1 MPKNKN
7 ITLRRNFSWTFIG
20 NLIYSGCQWGML
32 VVLAKLGNPEMVGTF
47 TLGLAVT
54 APVMM
59 FSNLQL
65 RDIQTTDA
73 KNHYL
78 FNDYLG
84 LRLITT
90 GLALPIILW
99 ITLATGYKGETAIVI
114 ILIGFAKGLESISDV
129 FYGLLQKHEKMDR
142 MAISVMMKGP
152 LSLLMLSI
160 GTYISGSIVWG
171 VLGLVI
177 AWACILLI
185 WDIPSYRWLINKFTS
200 EGEIPDSLEGKTAKP
215 RWQLGTIRK
224 LIWLSLPLGLVMMLI
239 SLNANIPRYFLEHS
253 LGKKELGV
261 FAALA
266 YLIVAGNMV
275 VSALGSAARPR
286 LAKYYAGANVSAYQ
300 KLLFQLVAIAC
311 LLGLSGILV
320 AWVAGGQ
327 ILTIV
332 YQPEYAKYTDLLIW
346 LMVTAGIGYVSSFL
360 GEGMTAARYFRTQIP
375 LFIVVTSTS
384 AISSFWFIPKN
395 GLKGAAIA
403 LMIAEIVRTIF
414 TLGVIFHA
422 VHRIQRYQTH
432 R

>member
-200 EGEIPDSLEGKTAKP
+200 EGEIPDSLEGKTATP
-215 RWQLGTIRK
+215 RWQLGTIRR

-275 VSALGSAARPR
+275 VSALGGAARPR

-332 YQPEYAKYTDLLIW
+332 YQPEYAKYTELLIW

-375 LFIVVTSTS
+375 LFIIVTSTS
-384 AISSFWFIPKN
+384 AIASCWFIPRN

-403 LMIAEIVRTIF
+403 LMIAEIVRIIF

>member
-99 ITLATGYKGETAIVI
+99 ITLATGYKDETAIVI

-160 GTYISGSIVWG
+160 GTYISGSIIWG
-171 VLGLVI
+171 VVGLVI

-286 LAKYYAGANVSAYQ
+286 LAKYYAGGNVSAYQ

-332 YQPEYAKYTDLLIW
+332 YQPEYAKYTELLIW

-384 AISSFWFIPKN
+384 AIASFWFIPKN

>member
-1 MPKNKN
+1 MPKNKD

-142 MAISVMMKGP
+142 MAVSVMMKGP

-200 EGEIPDSLEGKTAKP
+200 EGEIPDSLEGKTATP
-215 RWQLGTIRK
+215 RWQLGTIRR

-275 VSALGSAARPR
+275 VSALGGAARPR

-332 YQPEYAKYTDLLIW
+332 YQPEYAKYTELLIW

-375 LFIVVTSTS
+375 LFIIVTSTS
-384 AISSFWFIPKN
+384 AIASCWFIPRN

-403 LMIAEIVRTIF
+403 LMIAEIIRIIF

>member
-1 MPKNKN
+1 MPKNKD

-142 MAISVMMKGP
+142 MAVSVMMKGP

-171 VLGLVI
+171 VVGLVI

-185 WDIPSYRWLINKFTS
+185 WDIPSYRWLINKFTL

-239 SLNANIPRYFLEHS
+239 SLNANIPRYFLEQS

-286 LAKYYAGANVSAYQ
+286 LAKYYAGGNVSAYQ
-300 KLLFQLVAIAC
+300 KLLLQLVAIAC

-332 YQPEYAKYTDLLIW
+332 YQPEYAKYTELLIW

-375 LFIVVTSTS
+375 LFIIVTSTS
-384 AISSFWFIPKN
+384 AIASFWFIPKN

-403 LMIAEIVRTIF
+403 LMIAEIVRIIF

>member
-200 EGEIPDSLEGKTAKP
+200 EGEIPDSLEGSTAKP
-215 RWQLGTIRK
+215 RCQLGTIRK

-332 YQPEYAKYTDLLIW
+332 YQPEYAKYTELLIW

-384 AISSFWFIPKN
+384 AIASFWFIPKN

>member
-1 MPKNKN
+1 MPKNKD

-142 MAISVMMKGP
+142 MAVSVMMKGP

-171 VLGLVI
+171 VVGLVI

-200 EGEIPDSLEGKTAKP
+200 EGEIPDSLEGKTATP
-215 RWQLGTIRK
+215 RWQLGTIRR

-275 VSALGSAARPR
+275 VSALGGAARPR
-286 LAKYYAGANVSAYQ
+286 LAKYYAGGNVSAYQ

-332 YQPEYAKYTDLLIW
+332 YQPEYAKYTELLIW

-375 LFIVVTSTS
+375 LFIIVTSTS
-384 AISSFWFIPKN
+384 AIASCWFIPRN
-395 GLKGAAIA
+395 GLKGAVIA
-403 LMIAEIVRTIF
+403 LMIAEIIRIIF

>member
-1 MPKNKN
+1 MPKNKD

-142 MAISVMMKGP
+142 MAVSVMMKGP

-171 VLGLVI
+171 VVGLVI

-200 EGEIPDSLEGKTAKP
+200 EGEIPDSLEGKTATP
-215 RWQLGTIRK
+215 RWQLGTIRR

-275 VSALGSAARPR
+275 VSALGGAARPR
-286 LAKYYAGANVSAYQ
+286 LAKYYAGGNVSAYQ

-332 YQPEYAKYTDLLIW
+332 YQPEYAKYTELLIW

-375 LFIVVTSTS
+375 LFIIVTSTS
-384 AISSFWFIPKN
+384 AIASCWFIPRN

-403 LMIAEIVRTIF
+403 LMIAEIIRIIF

>member
-160 GTYISGSIVWG
+160 GTYISGSIIWG

-200 EGEIPDSLEGKTAKP
+200 EGEIPDSLEGRTAKP

-239 SLNANIPRYFLEHS
+239 SLNANIPRYFLEQS

-286 LAKYYAGANVSAYQ
+286 LAKYYAGGNVSAYQ

-332 YQPEYAKYTDLLIW
+332 YQPEYAKYTELLIW

-384 AISSFWFIPKN
+384 AIASFWFIPKN

>member
-1 MPKNKN
+1 MPKNKA

-90 GLALPIILW
+90 GLALTIILW
-99 ITLATGYKGETAIVI
+99 NTLATGYKGETEIVI
-114 ILIGFAKGLESISDV
+114 ILIVFAKGLESISDV

-171 VLGLVI
+171 VVGLVI

-200 EGEIPDSLEGKTAKP
+200 EGEIPDSLKGKTAKP

-239 SLNANIPRYFLEHS
+239 SLNANIPRYFLEQS

-286 LAKYYAGANVSAYQ
+286 LAKYYAEGNVSAYQ
-300 KLLFQLVAIAC
+300 KLLLQLVAIAC
-311 LLGLSGILV
+311 LVGLSGILV

-332 YQPEYAKYTDLLIW
+332 YQPEYAKYTELLIW
-346 LMVTAGIGYVSSFL
+346 LMVTAAIGYVSSFL

-375 LFIVVTSTS
+375 LFIIVTSTS
-384 AISSFWFIPKN
+384 AIASCWFIPRN

-403 LMIAEIVRTIF
+403 LMIAEIVRIIF

>member
-200 EGEIPDSLEGKTAKP
+200 EGEIPDSLEGRTAKP

-286 LAKYYAGANVSAYQ
+286 LAKYYAGGNVSAYQ
-300 KLLFQLVAIAC
+300 KLLLQLVAIAC

-332 YQPEYAKYTDLLIW
+332 YQPEYAKYTELLIW

-384 AISSFWFIPKN
+384 AIASFWFIPKN

>member
-160 GTYISGSIVWG
+160 GTYISGSIIWG

-200 EGEIPDSLEGKTAKP
+200 EGEIPDSLEGRTAKP

-239 SLNANIPRYFLEHS
+239 SLNANIPRYFLEQS

-286 LAKYYAGANVSAYQ
+286 LAKYYAGGNVSAYQ

-332 YQPEYAKYTDLLIW
+332 YQPEYAKYTELLIW

-384 AISSFWFIPKN
+384 AIASFWFIPKN

-403 LMIAEIVRTIF
+403 LMIAEIVRIIF

>member
-1 MPKNKN
+1 MPKNKD

-142 MAISVMMKGP
+142 MAVSVIMKGP

-171 VLGLVI
+171 VVGLVI

-185 WDIPSYRWLINKFTS
+185 WDIPSYRWLINKFTL

-239 SLNANIPRYFLEHS
+239 SLNANIPRYFLEQS

-286 LAKYYAGANVSAYQ
+286 LAKYYAGGNVSAYQ
-300 KLLFQLVAIAC
+300 KLLLQLVAIAC

-332 YQPEYAKYTDLLIW
+332 YQPEYAKYTELLIW

-375 LFIVVTSTS
+375 LFIIVTSTS
-384 AISSFWFIPKN
+384 AIASFWFIPKN

-403 LMIAEIVRTIF
+403 LMIAEIVRIIF

>member
-20 NLIYSGCQWGML
+20 NLIYSACQWGML

-332 YQPEYAKYTDLLIW
+332 YQPEYAKYTELLIW

-375 LFIVVTSTS
+375 LFIIVTSTS
-384 AISSFWFIPKN
+384 AIASFWFIPKN

>member
-20 NLIYSGCQWGML
+20 NLIYSACQWGML

-171 VLGLVI
+171 VVGLVI

-286 LAKYYAGANVSAYQ
+286 LAKYYAGGNVSAYQ

-332 YQPEYAKYTDLLIW
+332 YQPEYAKYTELLIW

-375 LFIVVTSTS
+375 LFIIVTSTS
-384 AISSFWFIPKN
+384 AIASCWFIPRN

-403 LMIAEIVRTIF
+403 LMIAEIVRIIF

>member
-332 YQPEYAKYTDLLIW
+332 YQPEYAKYTELLIW

-384 AISSFWFIPKN
+384 AIASFWFIPKN

>member
-1 MPKNKN
+1 MPKNKD

-142 MAISVMMKGP
+142 MAVSVMMKGP

-171 VLGLVI
+171 VVGLVI

-200 EGEIPDSLEGKTAKP
+200 EGEIPDSLEGKTATP
-215 RWQLGTIRK
+215 RWQLGTIRR

-239 SLNANIPRYFLEHS
+239 SLNANIPRYFLEQS

-286 LAKYYAGANVSAYQ
+286 LAKYYAGGNVSAYQ
-300 KLLFQLVAIAC
+300 KLLLQLVAIAC

-332 YQPEYAKYTDLLIW
+332 YQPEYAKYTELLIW

-375 LFIVVTSTS
+375 LFIIVTSTS
-384 AISSFWFIPKN
+384 AIASCWFIPRN

-403 LMIAEIVRTIF
+403 LMIAEIVRIIF

>member
-384 AISSFWFIPKN
+384 AIASFWFIPKN

>member
-1 MPKNKN
+1 MPKNKD

-142 MAISVMMKGP
+142 MAVSVMMKGP
-152 LSLLMLSI
+152 LSLLMLST

-171 VLGLVI
+171 VVGLVI

-239 SLNANIPRYFLEHS
+239 SLNANIPRYFLEQS

-286 LAKYYAGANVSAYQ
+286 LAKYYAGGNVSAYQ
-300 KLLFQLVAIAC
+300 KLLLQLVAIAC

-332 YQPEYAKYTDLLIW
+332 YQPEYAKYTELLIW

-375 LFIVVTSTS
+375 LFIIVTSTS
-384 AISSFWFIPKN
+384 AIASFWFIPRN

-403 LMIAEIVRTIF
+403 LMIAEIVRIIF

>member
-1 MPKNKN
+1 MPKNKD

-20 NLIYSGCQWGML
+20 NVIYSGCQWGML

-90 GLALPIILW
+90 ALALPIILW

-142 MAISVMMKGP
+142 MAVSVMMKGP

-171 VLGLVI
+171 VVGLVI

-200 EGEIPDSLEGKTAKP
+200 EGEIPDSLEGKTATP
-215 RWQLGTIRK
+215 RWQLGTIRR

-275 VSALGSAARPR
+275 VSALGGAARPR
-286 LAKYYAGANVSAYQ
+286 LAKYYAGGNVSAYQ
-300 KLLFQLVAIAC
+300 KLLLQLVAIAC

-332 YQPEYAKYTDLLIW
+332 YQPEYAKYTELLIW

-375 LFIVVTSTS
+375 LFIIVTSTS
-384 AISSFWFIPKN
+384 AIASCWFIPRN

-403 LMIAEIVRTIF
+403 LMIAEIVRIIF

>member
-1 MPKNKN
+1 MPKNKD

-142 MAISVMMKGP
+142 MAVSVMMKGP

-200 EGEIPDSLEGKTAKP
+200 EGEIPDSLEGKTATP
-215 RWQLGTIRK
+215 RWQLGTIRR

-275 VSALGSAARPR
+275 VSALGGAARPR
-286 LAKYYAGANVSAYQ
+286 LAKYYAGGNVSAYQ
-300 KLLFQLVAIAC
+300 KLLLQLVAIAC

-332 YQPEYAKYTDLLIW
+332 YQPEYAKYTELLIW

-375 LFIVVTSTS
+375 LFIIVTSTS
-384 AISSFWFIPKN
+384 AIASCWFIPRN

-403 LMIAEIVRTIF
+403 LMIAEIVRIIF

>member
-160 GTYISGSIVWG
+160 GTYISGSIIWG

-200 EGEIPDSLEGKTAKP
+200 EGEIPDSLEGRTAKP

-286 LAKYYAGANVSAYQ
+286 LAKYYAGGNVSAYQ

-332 YQPEYAKYTDLLIW
+332 YQPEYAKYTELLIW

-384 AISSFWFIPKN
+384 AIASFWFIPKN

>member
-20 NLIYSGCQWGML
+20 NLIYSACQWGML

-200 EGEIPDSLEGKTAKP
+200 EGEIPDSLEGKTATP

-286 LAKYYAGANVSAYQ
+286 LAKYYAGGNVSAYQ

-332 YQPEYAKYTDLLIW
+332 YQPEYAKYTELLIW

-375 LFIVVTSTS
+375 LFIIVTSTS
-384 AISSFWFIPKN
+384 AIASCWFIPRN

-403 LMIAEIVRTIF
+403 LMIAEIVRIIF

>member
-142 MAISVMMKGP
+142 MAISVMMKGS

-160 GTYISGSIVWG
+160 GTYISGSIIWG

-200 EGEIPDSLEGKTAKP
+200 EGEIPDSLEGRTAKP

-286 LAKYYAGANVSAYQ
+286 LAKYYAGGNVSAYQ
-300 KLLFQLVAIAC
+300 KLLVQLVAIAC

-332 YQPEYAKYTDLLIW
+332 YQPEYAKYTELLIW

-384 AISSFWFIPKN
+384 AIASFWFIPKN

-403 LMIAEIVRTIF
+403 LMIAEIVRIIF

>member
-160 GTYISGSIVWG
+160 GTYISGSIIWG

-200 EGEIPDSLEGKTAKP
+200 EGEIPDSLEGRTAKP

-266 YLIVAGNMV
+266 YLIVAGNMI

-286 LAKYYAGANVSAYQ
+286 LAKYYAGGNVSAYQ

-332 YQPEYAKYTDLLIW
+332 YQPEYAKYTELLIW

-384 AISSFWFIPKN
+384 AIASFWFIPKN

-403 LMIAEIVRTIF
+403 LMIAEIVRIIF

>member
-142 MAISVMMKGP
+142 MAVSVMMKGP

-160 GTYISGSIVWG
+160 GTYISGSIIWG

-200 EGEIPDSLEGKTAKP
+200 EGEIPDSLEGRTAKP

-286 LAKYYAGANVSAYQ
+286 LAKYYAGGNVSAYQ

-332 YQPEYAKYTDLLIW
+332 YQPEYAKYTELLIW

-384 AISSFWFIPKN
+384 AIASFWFIPKN

>member
-1 MPKNKN
+1 MPKNKD

-142 MAISVMMKGP
+142 MAVSVMMKGP

-160 GTYISGSIVWG
+160 GTYISGSVVWG
-171 VLGLVI
+171 VVGLVI

-239 SLNANIPRYFLEHS
+239 SLNANIPRYFLEQS

-286 LAKYYAGANVSAYQ
+286 LAKYYAGGNVSAYQ
-300 KLLFQLVAIAC
+300 KLLLQLVAIAC

-332 YQPEYAKYTDLLIW
+332 YQPEYAKYTELLIW

-375 LFIVVTSTS
+375 LFIIVTSTS
-384 AISSFWFIPKN
+384 AIASCWFIPRN

-403 LMIAEIVRTIF
+403 LMIAEIVRIIF

>member
-1 MPKNKN
+1 MPKNKD

-142 MAISVMMKGP
+142 MAVSVMMKGP

-171 VLGLVI
+171 VVGLVI

-200 EGEIPDSLEGKTAKP
+200 EGEIPDSLEGKTATP

-239 SLNANIPRYFLEHS
+239 SLNANIPRYFLEQS

-286 LAKYYAGANVSAYQ
+286 LAKYYAGGNVSAYQ
-300 KLLFQLVAIAC
+300 KLLLQLVAIAC

-332 YQPEYAKYTDLLIW
+332 YQPEYAKYTELLIW

-360 GEGMTAARYFRTQIP
+360 GEGMTAARYSRTQIP
-375 LFIVVTSTS
+375 LFIIVTSTS
-384 AISSFWFIPKN
+384 AIASCWFIPRN

-403 LMIAEIVRTIF
+403 LMIAEIVRIIF

>member
-160 GTYISGSIVWG
+160 GTYISGSIIWG
-171 VLGLVI
+171 VVGLVI

-332 YQPEYAKYTDLLIW
+332 YQPEYAKYTELLIW

-384 AISSFWFIPKN
+384 AIASCWFIPRN

-403 LMIAEIVRTIF
+403 LMIAEIVRIIF

>member
-1 MPKNKN
+1 MPKNKD

-142 MAISVMMKGP
+142 MAVSVMMKGP
-152 LSLLMLSI
+152 LSLLMLST

-171 VLGLVI
+171 VVGLVI

-239 SLNANIPRYFLEHS
+239 SLNANIPRYFLEQS

-286 LAKYYAGANVSAYQ
+286 LAKYYAGGNVSAYQ
-300 KLLFQLVAIAC
+300 KLLLQLVAIAC

-332 YQPEYAKYTDLLIW
+332 YQPEYAKYTELLIW

-375 LFIVVTSTS
+375 LFIIVTSTS
-384 AISSFWFIPKN
+384 AIASCWFIPRN

-403 LMIAEIVRTIF
+403 LMIAEIVRIIF

>member
-286 LAKYYAGANVSAYQ
+286 LAKYYAGGNVSAYQ
-300 KLLFQLVAIAC
+300 KLLLQLVAIAC

-332 YQPEYAKYTDLLIW
+332 YQPEYAKYTELLIW

-384 AISSFWFIPKN
+384 AIASFWFIPKN

>member
-1 MPKNKN
+1 MPKNKD

-142 MAISVMMKGP
+142 MAVSVMMKGP

-171 VLGLVI
+171 VVGLVI

-185 WDIPSYRWLINKFTS
+185 WDIPSYRWLINKFTL

-239 SLNANIPRYFLEHS
+239 SLNANIPRYFLEQS

-286 LAKYYAGANVSAYQ
+286 LAKYYAGGNVSAYQ
-300 KLLFQLVAIAC
+300 KLLVQLVAIAC

-332 YQPEYAKYTDLLIW
+332 YQPEYAQYTELLIW

-375 LFIVVTSTS
+375 LFIIVTSTS
-384 AISSFWFIPKN
+384 AIASFWFIPKN

-403 LMIAEIVRTIF
+403 LMIAEIVRIIF

>member
-1 MPKNKN
+1 MPKNKD

-142 MAISVMMKGP
+142 MAVSVMMKGP

-171 VLGLVI
+171 VVGLVI

-239 SLNANIPRYFLEHS
+239 SLNANIPRYFLEQS

-286 LAKYYAGANVSAYQ
+286 LAKYYAGGNVSAYQ
-300 KLLFQLVAIAC
+300 KLLLQLVAIAC

-332 YQPEYAKYTDLLIW
+332 YQPEYAKYTELLIW

-375 LFIVVTSTS
+375 LFIIVTSTS
-384 AISSFWFIPKN
+384 AIASFWFIPKN

-403 LMIAEIVRTIF
+403 LMIAEIVRIIF

>member
-142 MAISVMMKGP
+142 MAISVMMKGS

-160 GTYISGSIVWG
+160 GTYISGSIIWG

-200 EGEIPDSLEGKTAKP
+200 EGEIPDSLEGRTAKP

-239 SLNANIPRYFLEHS
+239 SLNANIPRYFLEQS

-286 LAKYYAGANVSAYQ
+286 LAKYYAGGNVSAYQ
-300 KLLFQLVAIAC
+300 KLLVQLVAIAC

-332 YQPEYAKYTDLLIW
+332 YQPEYAKYTELLIW

-375 LFIVVTSTS
+375 LFIIVTSTS
-384 AISSFWFIPKN
+384 AIASFWFIPKN

-403 LMIAEIVRTIF
+403 LMIAEIVRIIF

>member
-200 EGEIPDSLEGKTAKP
+200 EGEIPDSLEGRTAKP

-286 LAKYYAGANVSAYQ
+286 LAKYYAGGNVSAYQ

-332 YQPEYAKYTDLLIW
+332 YQPEYAKYTELLIW

-384 AISSFWFIPKN
+384 AIASFWFIPKN

>member
-160 GTYISGSIVWG
+160 GTYISGSIIWG

-200 EGEIPDSLEGKTAKP
+200 EGEIPDSLEGRTAKP

-286 LAKYYAGANVSAYQ
+286 LAKYYAGGNVSAYQ

-332 YQPEYAKYTDLLIW
+332 YQPEYAKYTELLIW

-384 AISSFWFIPKN
+384 AIASFWFIPKN

-403 LMIAEIVRTIF
+403 LMIAEIVRIIF

>member
-7 ITLRRNFSWTFIG
+7 ITLRRNFSWTLIG
-20 NLIYSGCQWGML
+20 NVIYSGCQWGML

-171 VLGLVI
+171 VVGLVI

-185 WDIPSYRWLINKFTS
+185 WDIPSYQWLINTLTS
-200 EGEIPDSLEGKTAKP
+200 EGEIPDSLKGKTAKP
-215 RWQLGTIRK
+215 RWQLGTISK

-239 SLNANIPRYFLEHS
+239 SLNTNIPRYFLEQS
-253 LGKKELGV
+253 LGKKELSV

-286 LAKYYAGANVSAYQ
+286 LAKYCTLGNVSAYQ
-300 KLLFQLVAIAC
+300 KLLRQLVAIAC

-327 ILTIV
+327 ILTI
-332 YQPEYAKYTDLLIW
+332 I
-346 LMVTAGIGYVSSFL
+346 
-360 GEGMTAARYFRTQIP
+360 
-375 LFIVVTSTS
+375 
-384 AISSFWFIPKN
+384 
-395 GLKGAAIA
+395 
-403 LMIAEIVRTIF
+403 
-414 TLGVIFHA
+414 
-422 VHRIQRYQTH
+422 
-432 R
+432 

>member
-332 YQPEYAKYTDLLIW
+332 YQPEYAKYTELLIW

-384 AISSFWFIPKN
+384 AIASFWFIPKN

-403 LMIAEIVRTIF
+403 LMIAEIVRIIF

>member
-1 MPKNKN
+1 
-7 ITLRRNFSWTFIG
+7 
-20 NLIYSGCQWGML
+20 ML

-160 GTYISGSIVWG
+160 GTYISGSIIWG

-200 EGEIPDSLEGKTAKP
+200 EGEIPDSLEGRTAKP

-286 LAKYYAGANVSAYQ
+286 LAKYYAGGNVSAYQ

-332 YQPEYAKYTDLLIW
+332 YQPEYAKYTELLIW

-384 AISSFWFIPKN
+384 AIASFWFIPKN